1 MVREYNVLIS
11 SVGGQGG
18 VTLSRILSNAALIQ
32 GLNVRVGET
41 LGMAQRGGSVQSH
54 VRVGDDVHGALIRRG
69 GADVL
74 LALEPG
80 EAARV
85 GAYLRPETKV
95 IMSTEPTAPVPVML
109 GQAEYPDIELIQA
122 SLEAIGC
129 KVHSLNAH
137 RLAMDAG
144 APRSLNVVALGA
156 FTALGDDVFKPDAV
170 ELALRSTLPARYL
183 EENLRAFEAG
193 KRALHGL
200 K

>member
-1 MVREYNVLIS
+1 MVKEYNVLIS

-18 VTLSRILSNAALIQ
+18 VTLSRFLANAALLQ

-54 VRVGDDVHGALIRRG
+54 VRVGDDVHGALIRKA

-95 IMSTEPTAPVPVML
+95 IMNTEPTVPIPVML
-109 GQAEYPDIELIQA
+109 GQAEYPEVELIQE
-122 SLEAIGC
+122 SLKAIGC
-129 KVHSLNAH
+129 KVYSFNAQ
-137 RLAMDAG
+137 RLALDAG
-144 APRSLNVVALGA
+144 APRSLNVVILGA
-156 FTALGDDVFKPDAV
+156 FTALGDDVFKPEAV
-170 ELALRSTLPARYL
+170 ESALRSTLPARYL
-183 EENLRAFEAG
+183 EENLRAFESG
-193 KRALHGL
+193 KRALRGL